1 MTHSDQASS
10 GPHDEGEIVIRP
22 LRPEELPDMLEIER
36 QSYSYPWSEGIFL
49 DCFKSSY
56 RLWGAALEGSLVGY
70 AIVSY
75 ILDEAH
81 LLNLCVHPRSR
92 GLGVG
97 KLLLRHL
104 TTEANREGMNQILL
118 EVRLSNKAASKLYRN
133 QGFEE
138 IGRRPRYYPTPSGQ
152 EDARV
157 MSLLLSP

>member
-1 MTHSDQASS
+1 
-10 GPHDEGEIVIRP
+10 
-22 LRPEELPDMLEIER
+22 MLEIER

-92 GLGVG
+92 GLAVG

-104 TTEANREGMNQILL
+104 TTSADREGMNQILL
-118 EVRLSNKAASKLYRN
+118 EDRLSNTSASQIYRTH
-133 QGFEE
+133 GSAE
-138 IGRRPRYYPTPSGQ
+138 ICRSQ
-152 EDARV
+152 
-157 MSLLLSP
+157 